1 MQPTASE
8 GEFLRELSFLEERDD
23 TMKPALVPLLATLLA
38 GGAAS
43 AQSITH
49 QNVNPDRVTRV
60 ATALDHLSIVEMPE
74 PITMAA
80 VGSSAVQIEWHANR
94 IFIKPL
100 RPGEATNLF
109 VWTEHTRSSY
119 EILAPGQIANAA
131 FVIDQTQTPN
141 IASAPTPK
149 ITEDEI
155 QKAADVLI
163 GQTLLQSAPVTATGI
178 KPAKDRV
185 DLRINEV
192 VRDRDSVYVRY
203 SISNRGKR
211 PYRIADPNV
220 FSLLPARGNDVL
232 AALRDVQ
239 ISDVALTQFEGT
251 TTSQV
256 PVRSARVNVRD
267 VVPGAT
273 VEGVVS
279 FKKIGTQPEI
289 YQFLFSN
296 DGSHRVE
303 ATAVL

>member
-1 MQPTASE
+1 
-8 GEFLRELSFLEERDD
+8 
-23 TMKPALVPLLATLLA
+23 MKPALVPFLATLLVA
-38 GGAAS
+38 GALS

-49 QNVNPDRVTRV
+49 QHVNPDHVTQV
-60 ATALDHLSIVEMPE
+60 ATALGHLSIVEMPE

-80 VGSSAVQIEWHANR
+80 IGSSAVQVEWHANR

-100 RPGEATNLF
+100 RQGEATNLF

-131 FVIDQTQTPN
+131 FVIDQTQTPK
-141 IASAPTPK
+141 IASTPTPK
-149 ITEDEI
+149 VAEGEI
-155 QKAADVLI
+155 QKAADILI
-163 GQTLLQSAPVTATGI
+163 GQTLLQAAPVTARSI

-185 DLRINEV
+185 DLRIDEV

-211 PYRIADPNV
+211 PYRIDDPNV
-220 FSLLPARGNDVL
+220 FSLLPAKGNDVL
-232 AALRDVQ
+232 VALRDVQ
-239 ISDVALTQFEGT
+239 ISDAALAQFEGT

-256 PVRSARVNVRD
+256 PVRSARVSARD
-267 VVPGAT
+267 VAPGSK

-279 FKKIGTQPEI
+279 FKKTGTQPEI